1 MKNIVLICFLAI
13 FSNGLFAQSTNA
25 KPKKEV
31 KTIEFQVRGN
41 CDQCKKRIE
50 NAAYI
55 KGVKST
61 YWDEEKQILKVTYR
75 ADKVTEQEIHQ
86 AVAKSGHQTNLVE
99 VDKTAYQELP
109 ECCKYQDKDCTKKK

>member
-1 MKNIVLICFLAI
+1 MAI
-13 FSNGLFAQSTNA
+13 FSTGLVAQGTNA

-31 KTIEFQVRGN
+31 RTIEFQVKGN

-61 YWDEEKQILKVTYR
+61 YWNEEKQSLKVIYR
-75 ADKVTEQEIHQ
+75 TDKVTELEIHQ
-86 AVAKSGHQTNLVE
+86 AVAKSGHQTNMVE
-99 VDKTAYQELP
+99 VDKKAYQELP
-109 ECCKYQDKDCTKKK
+109 ECCKYQDKDCTKNK